1 MKEDI
6 EKRVIL
12 AAEIM
17 IKYNA
22 TVRKV
27 ARILGVS
34 KSTIHNDLT
43 ERLLYIDKG
52 LYRQVRAILERNK
65 QERHIRGGLATKRK
79 YLIKKSQLLSKN
91 SGII

>member
-6 EKRVIL
+6 EKRALL

-27 ARILGVS
+27 AKILGVS
-34 KSTIHNDLT
+34 KSTIHNDLK

>member
-43 ERLLYIDKG
+43 ERLLYIDKV

>member
-1 MKEDI
+1 MKVDI
-6 EKRVIL
+6 EKRALL

>member
-1 MKEDI
+1 LKEDI
-6 EKRVIL
+6 EKRALL

-43 ERLLYIDKG
+43 ERLLYIDKE
-52 LYRQVRAILERNK
+52 LYRQVRAVLEKNK

-79 YLIKKSQLLSKN
+79 YLIKKSQLISKN

>member
-6 EKRVIL
+6 EKRALL

-43 ERLLYIDKG
+43 ERLLYIDKE
-52 LYRQVRAILERNK
+52 LYRQVRAVLEKNK

-79 YLIKKSQLLSKN
+79 YLIKKSQLISKN

>member
-1 MKEDI
+1 LKEDI
-6 EKRVIL
+6 EKRALL

-43 ERLLYIDKG
+43 ERLLYIDKE
-52 LYRQVRAILERNK
+52 LYRQVRAILEKNK

-79 YLIKKSQLLSKN
+79 YLIKKSQLISKN

>member
-6 EKRVIL
+6 EKRALL

-34 KSTIHNDLT
+34 KSTIHNDLA
-43 ERLLYIDKG
+43 ERLLYIDKE
-52 LYRQVRAILERNK
+52 LYRQVKAILEKNK

-79 YLIKKSQLLSKN
+79 YLIKKSQLISKN

>member
-17 IKYNA
+17 VKYNA

-52 LYRQVRAILERNK
+52 LYRQVRAILEKNK

>member
-27 ARILGVS
+27 AKILGVS

>member
-52 LYRQVRAILERNK
+52 LYRQVRAILERNR

>member
-1 MKEDI
+1 LKEDI
-6 EKRVIL
+6 EKRTLL

-34 KSTIHNDLT
+34 KSTIHNDLA
-43 ERLLYIDKG
+43 ERLLYINKE
-52 LYRQVRAILERNK
+52 LYKQVRAILEKNK

-79 YLIKKSQLLSKN
+79 YLIKKSQLISKN

>member
-6 EKRVIL
+6 EKRALL

-27 ARILGVS
+27 AKILGVS

>member
-1 MKEDI
+1 LKEDI
-6 EKRVIL
+6 EKRALL

-34 KSTIHNDLT
+34 KSTIHNDLA
-43 ERLLYIDKG
+43 ERLLYIDKE
-52 LYRQVRAILERNK
+52 LYRQVKAILEKNK

-79 YLIKKSQLLSKN
+79 YLIKKSQLISKN

>member
-27 ARILGVS
+27 AKILGVS
-34 KSTIHNDLT
+34 KSTIHNDLK

>member
-1 MKEDI
+1 LKEDI

-27 ARILGVS
+27 ARTLGVS
-34 KSTIHNDLT
+34 KSTIYNDLT
-43 ERLLYIDKG
+43 RRLMYIDKG
-52 LYRQVRAILERNK
+52 LYRQVRTILERNK
-65 QERHIRGGLATKRK
+65 QERHIRRGLATKRK

>member
-6 EKRVIL
+6 EKRAIL
-12 AAEIM
+12 AAELL

-27 ARILGVS
+27 AKILGIS
-34 KSTIHNDLT
+34 KSTVRNDLT
-43 ERLLYIDKG
+43 WRLYKINKRLYKE
-52 LYRQVRAILERNK
+52 VRTILDRNK
-65 QERHIRGGLATKRK
+65 QERHIRGGEATKKK
-79 YLIKKSQLLSKN
+79 YFAKKEKASLKN

>member
-6 EKRVIL
+6 EKRALL

-52 LYRQVRAILERNK
+52 LYRQVRAILERNR

>member
-6 EKRVIL
+6 EKRTLL

-34 KSTIHNDLT
+34 KSTIHNDLA
-43 ERLLYIDKG
+43 ERLLYINKE
-52 LYRQVRAILERNK
+52 LYKQVRAILEKNK

-79 YLIKKSQLLSKN
+79 YLIKKSQLISKN

>member
-6 EKRVIL
+6 EKRALL

-43 ERLLYIDKG
+43 ERLLYIDRE
-52 LYRQVRAILERNK
+52 LYRQVRAVLEKNK
-65 QERHIRGGLATKRK
+65 QERHIRGGLATRRK
-79 YLIKKSQLLSKN
+79 YLIKKSQLISKN

>member
-1 MKEDI
+1 MKKDI

-43 ERLLYIDKG
+43 ERLLYIDKE
-52 LYRQVRAILERNK
+52 LYRQVRAILEKNK

-79 YLIKKSQLLSKN
+79 YLIKKSQLISKN

>member
-6 EKRVIL
+6 EKRALL

-27 ARILGVS
+27 AKILGVS

-43 ERLLYIDKG
+43 ERLLYIDKE
-52 LYRQVRAILERNK
+52 LYRQVRAILEKNK

>member
-1 MKEDI
+1 VDI
-6 EKRVIL
+6 EKRALL

>member
-6 EKRVIL
+6 EKRALL

>member
-27 ARILGVS
+27 AKILGVS
-34 KSTIHNDLT
+34 KSTIHNDLK

-52 LYRQVRAILERNK
+52 LYRQVRAILERNR

>member
-1 MKEDI
+1 MKKDI

-79 YLIKKSQLLSKN
+79 HLIKKSQLLSKN